1 MLSLRCLLIIVSIV
15 ISFQLIYSY
24 PMANPAKQ
32 IDRYWSG
39 LTRDRQIPPVNTDA
53 RGYVGLKFDDDL
65 GVIVFTVNAENIGN
79 VTGIYVYK
87 DGKNQNVS
95 VAS

>member
-1 MLSLRCLLIIVSIV
+1 MFNLACLLIIISII

-24 PMANPAKQ
+24 PMVNAAKQ
-32 IDRYWSG
+32 IDRYNG
-39 LTRDRQIPPVNTDA
+39 LTGDYQIPPTDA

-65 GVIVFTVNAENIGN
+65 GVFVFTVNAENIGN